1 MSNYGEEL
9 AYWYLRLNGF
19 FPITDFVFHSVRNGN
34 QNSYNADAD
43 ILAIRPPNAHEKIDD
58 DMLECDIEIVDNNED
73 SKNIFVYCEVKT
85 GDYDIPKLFPEER
98 IKYSLRRFGLN
109 PETPIIRPVTI
120 IENRLSRTES
130 GFFKKVLIA
139 NKKKNNVDEKA
150 IFIDLN
156 SAILFICNRFK
167 KYDAYKYGSRMFF
180 DSSLTQL
187 LIHLIHNPSLIE
199 DIKSLINNPSSV

>member
-1 MSNYGEEL
+1 MSNFGEEL

-19 FPITDFVFHSVRNGN
+19 LPITDFVFHSVRNEN

-43 ILAIRPPNAHEKIDD
+43 ILAVRPPKAHEKIDD
-58 DMLECDIEIVDNNED
+58 DILECDIKIVNNDDE

-85 GDYDIPKLFPEER
+85 GDYDVPKLFPDER
-98 IKYSLRRFGLN
+98 IKYSLRRFGL
-109 PETPIIRPVTI
+109 PETPIISPVTI
-120 IENRLSRTES
+120 IENPLSRIEI

-150 IFIDLN
+150 LFIDLN

-187 LIHLIHNPSLIE
+187 LIHLVHNPSLIE
-199 DIKSLINNPSSV
+199 DINSLINSPSSI